1 MPTPDAITLAT
12 QEAAGNIQIKNF
24 DFPWQSFFDST
35 QLGQA
40 LAVQPQNELIVP
52 DTLQVVPTPG
62 FGVGLHPDSQVPV
75 AVKFKSNAGV
85 ADSQVTVLVPGQIV
99 YPHGCAPFSGFNVGL
114 PFGWLGGGSAQLVIM
129 KTPSAAVWWSFS
141 SEVVI
146 QRQRV
151 VIQADG
157 AAPTFSLGL
166 PTGFPWKNA
175 LRYNPTTPTQPFPQ
189 GADALISA
197 SPTRTEMK
205 LRLAGAGAFPLAA
218 DALLLMLVKNSQ
230 AFDTGPGD
238 PATLSGDVEAVP
250 ILFPKSIGTAP
261 YFPTAGFSFP
271 VPGAALN
278 PTAPLG
284 YGNHS
289 PGVLLAGDDATFC
302 ILNESGNANLTGL
315 FVDIVRYGLI

>member
-1 MPTPDAITLAT
+1 MPTPTDAVSLAT

-24 DFPWQSFFDST
+24 DFPWQSFFDDT

-40 LAVQPQNELIVP
+40 IAVQPPNEAIVP
-52 DTLQVVPTPG
+52 DTRVTVPTPG

-75 AVKFKSNAGV
+75 AVKFKSGSGV
-85 ADSQVTVLVPGQIV
+85 SDSQVVVLVPGQIA
-99 YPHGCAPFSGFNVGL
+99 YPHGCAPFSGLDVGL

-129 KTPSAAVWWSFS
+129 KTPAAAVWWSFS

-175 LRYNPTTPTQPFPQ
+175 LRYNATTPTAPFPQ
-189 GADALISA
+189 GADAIIAA
-197 SPTRTEMK
+197 SPTRTELK
-205 LRLAGAGAFPLAA
+205 LRLTTLAA
-218 DALLLMLVKNSQ
+218 DARVLMLVRNSQ

-238 PATLSGDVEAVP
+238 PATLSNEVEAVP
-250 ILFPKSIGTAP
+250 ILFSAIIGAFA
-261 YFPTAGFSFP
+261 YFPTVGFSFP
-271 VPGAALN
+271 VNGVQGAGA
-278 PTAPLG
+278 TG
-284 YGNHS
+284 QGDHY

-302 ILNESGNANLTGL
+302 ILNESGNAALTGA